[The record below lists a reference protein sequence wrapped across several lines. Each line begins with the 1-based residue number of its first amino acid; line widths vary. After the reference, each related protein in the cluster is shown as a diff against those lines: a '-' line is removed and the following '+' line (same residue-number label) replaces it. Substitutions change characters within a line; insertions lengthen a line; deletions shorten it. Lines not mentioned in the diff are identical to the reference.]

1 MKYILVVTLLLSANL
16 LQAQLNK
23 QKRPVAAST
32 PVQTKTSSYTV
43 STPVQKASTTVRG
56 AGLGPYQRKSFQ
68 LRKNGPVKE
77 YWVRKWN
84 NFYVLNGDIIV
95 GDDLPKHNLLSYS
108 IDDKD
113 DRWPNATMP
122 IVVDPAVYSN
132 GLGDIV
138 HDAIMEFNTKTKL
151 CLVPRTNE
159 EDYIKIVVD
168 NTIAGAG
175 SSKLGRQG
183 DEQVIFIK
191 ASGDGRQGIDK
202 RGMIHELMHAAGFIH
217 EHTRP
222 YRANH
227 IHIKEENVFNESL
240 HNFEL
245 EDDGINY
252 GAYDFCS
259 IMHYNATAFSGN
271 GKPTI
276 ECHAF
281 GTPINCPPCMGN
293 DLTFSAQD
301 IKGIEGFYDNVS
313 RFPCSTPFV
322 NPFKPGK
329 APPPPLIQQFPVV
342 TISESDK
349 AMQSFRHRADLAAKE
364 GFAGAFPNFHEAQY
378 GPNIVGGTIFLKH
391 GMVDWRDIPHSWLG
405 SPPLQDFGARMRAT
419 QQLATVLGYVGGYPN
434 FHHANYGSGIV
445 CGTMFLPNE
454 IAEWR
459 DVPWTEL
466 GSPPLDNIRARMTS
480 ANDYAFRNGFL
491 GGFPTFFH
499 ADYGKGIVCGIILI
513 KKEAGEW
520 RDVIL
525 SQMPR

>member
-1 MKYILVVTLLLSANL
+1 VRNWNNYYILND
-16 LQAQLNK
+16 
-23 QKRPVAAST
+23 
-32 PVQTKTSSYTV
+32 
-43 STPVQKASTTVRG
+43 
-56 AGLGPYQRKSFQ
+56 
-68 LRKNGPVKE
+68 
-77 YWVRKWN
+77 
-84 NFYVLNGDIIV
+84 DIIV
-95 GDDLPKHNLLSYS
+95 GSMVPKLKLMSYS

-113 DRWPNATMP
+113 ERWPNATIP
-122 IVVDPAVYSN
+122 IVIDGSVYN
-132 GLGDIV
+132 RGMGDIV
-138 HDAIMEFNTKTKL
+138 HNAFSEFNNKTKL
-151 CLVPRTNE
+151 CLVPRTTE
-159 EDYIKIVVD
+159 EDYVRIVVD
-168 NTIAGAG
+168 NSISGAGA
-175 SSKLGRQG
+175 SELGRQG
-183 DEQVIFIK
+183 GEQLIVIK
-191 ASGDGRQGIDK
+191 SEGNKIDT

-217 EHTRP
+217 EHCRP
-222 YRANH
+222 YRENH
-227 IHIKEENVFNESL
+227 IRIKEENVFNKSL

-245 EDDGINY
+245 EEDGLNY

-259 IMHYNATAFSGN
+259 IMHYDVTAFSGAKDAAGN
-271 GKPTI
+271 QLPTI

-293 DLTFSAQD
+293 DPTFSTQD

-313 RFPCSTPFV
+313 RFPCNTPFP
-322 NPFKPGK
+322 NPFAPGK
-329 APPPPLIQQFPVV
+329 PAAPAPIQIFPTVS
-342 TISESDK
+342 IPESDK
-349 AMQSFRHRADLAAKE
+349 AMQSFRHRAEVATKE

-378 GPNIVGGTIFLKH
+378 GPNLVGGTIFLKH

-405 SPPLQDFGARMRAT
+405 YTPLQDFGGRMRAT

-445 CGTMFLPNE
+445 CGTIFLPRE

-480 ANDYAFRNGFL
+480 ANDYAYRNGFL

-513 KKEAGEW
+513 RKEAGEW

-525 SQMPR
+525 AQMPR

>member
-1 MKYILVVTLLLSANL
+1 LNKRKKPVTVVTSTPV
-16 LQAQLNK
+16 QNK
-23 QKRPVAAST
+23 TSGHTVSSIVQKAST
-32 PVQTKTSSYTV
+32 PVQ
-43 STPVQKASTTVRG
+43 G
-56 AGLGPYQRKSFQ
+56 AGLGAYQRKSFK
-68 LRKNGPVKE
+68 LRKNGPTKE

-95 GDDLPKHNLLSYS
+95 GDDLPKHQLMSYS

-122 IVVDPAVYSN
+122 IVVDQTVYDN
-132 GLGDIV
+132 GLGDMV
-138 HDAIMEFNTKTKL
+138 HNAIMEFNTKTKL
-151 CLVPRTNE
+151 CLVRRTNE

-168 NTIAGAG
+168 NSIAGAG

-191 ASGDGRQGIDK
+191 ASVDGKPGIDT

-217 EHTRP
+217 EQSRP
-222 YRANH
+222 YRENH
-227 IHIKEENVFNESL
+227 VYIKEENVFNESV

-245 EDDGINY
+245 EEDGLNY

-259 IMHYNATAFSGN
+259 IMHYSNMAFSGN

-281 GTPINCPPCMGN
+281 GTPITCPPCMGN
-293 DLTFSAQD
+293 DPTFSSQD
-301 IKGIEGFYDNVS
+301 IKGIDGFYDNVS
-313 RFPCSTPFV
+313 RFPCGTPFV
-322 NPFKPGK
+322 TPT
-329 APPPPLIQQFPVV
+329 PLPVIQQFPTVS
-342 TISESDK
+342 IPESDK

-391 GMVDWRDIPHSWLG
+391 GMVDWRDIPHIWLG
-405 SPPLQDFGARMRAT
+405 SVPLQDFGARMRAT
-419 QQLATVLGYVGGYPN
+419 QQLATALGYVGGYPN

-480 ANDYAFRNGFL
+480 ANDYAYRNGYL
-491 GGFPTFFH
+491 GGFPTFFQTN
-499 ADYGKGIVCGIILI
+499 YGKGIVCGIILI

-525 SQMPR
+525 SMGPR